1 MSSSSVSPS
10 SLPRLACP
18 PCLPSQPALPA
29 QPAPAAMIAL
39 TREVSPSIARCELT
53 HLVREPIDIDRAR
66 AQHRAYEDALTRLG
80 CSIQRVP
87 GGDELPDGVFI
98 EDTAVV
104 LPELAIIARPGAAS
118 RRPEVEA
125 VASALAG
132 LRDLVRIEAPGT
144 LDGGDVLVVGTQVFV
159 GRSSRTNDAGI
170 EQLRCALAPTGY
182 RTTNVATTACLHL
195 KSAACALNSSAVLI
209 NPRWVPFDVFQP
221 LEIVEIDPSEPHAAN
236 IVSLGL
242 ASVVASEAFPRTC
255 ARLERR
261 GFDVVRV
268 DVSELA
274 KAEGALTCC
283 SLLVS

>member
-1 MSSSSVSPS
+1 M
-10 SLPRLACP
+10 L
-18 PCLPSQPALPA
+18 
-29 QPAPAAMIAL
+29 AL
-39 TREVSPSIARCELT
+39 TRELSSSIARCELT

-66 AQHRAYEDALTRLG
+66 EQHRAYEDALVRLG

-87 GGDELPDGVFI
+87 GAEGLPDAVFI

-118 RRPEVEA
+118 RRPEVDA
-125 VASALAG
+125 VASALTA
-132 LRDLVRIEAPGT
+132 LRDVVRIEEPGT
-144 LDGGDVLVVGTQVFV
+144 LDGGDVLVVGRQVFV
-159 GRSSRTNDAGI
+159 GRSSRTNEAGF
-170 EQLRCALAPTGY
+170 EQLRHALVPMGY
-182 RTTNVATTACLHL
+182 RITPIETTACLHL
-195 KSAACALNSSAVLI
+195 KSAACALNPRAVLV
-209 NPRWVPFDVFQP
+209 NPQWVPSDVFHP
-221 LEIVEIDPSEPHAAN
+221 LEVVEIDPSEPHAAN

-242 ASVVASEAFPRTC
+242 NSVVASEAFPRTC